1 MLASSICV
9 PLTKPVRIPDHL
21 AFVVPLAVD
30 RSLAEKTARAAIL
43 ESFLRPHDI
52 DGARVARMTLAFV
65 PFWRLDVAA
74 SGFHVGL
81 TTMRFKEGGSSWPVP
96 MGGARHREAVLLV
109 TARRNFPFKPTL
121 LHVPGVLATSH
132 GVPALRAFQINL
144 EETVPRSSYSFPE
157 AEIVD
162 PDVPLALAEHD
173 AKERILRTVEPS
185 TAIYAKYEPTVRS
198 AAFVHYPLY
207 IAPYEYEGHANA
219 HPGES
224 YYVIVS
230 GRSGKVVGE
239 KHPSA
244 LKSLARKFRRFLA

>member
-1 MLASSICV
+1 MLTSSICV
-9 PLTKPVRIPDHL
+9 PLTKPVPIPDDL

-30 RSLAEKTARAAIL
+30 RALAEKTARAAIL

-52 DGARVARMTLAFV
+52 KGAGIAPMTLAFV

-81 TTMRFKEGGSSWPVP
+81 TTMRSKEGGSAWPIP
-96 MGGARHREAVLLV
+96 TGGARHRDAVLLV
-109 TARRNFPFKPTL
+109 PARRNFPFEPTL
-121 LHVPGVLATSH
+121 LHVPGILARSH
-132 GVPALRAFQINL
+132 GVPALRSFQINL
-144 EETVPRSSYSFPE
+144 EEMVPRSGYPFPE
-157 AEIVD
+157 AEIVA
-162 PDVPLALAEHD
+162 PDVPLALAERD
-173 AKERILRTVEPS
+173 AKERILRAVEPS
-185 TAIYAKYEPTVRS
+185 SAIYARYEPTVRS